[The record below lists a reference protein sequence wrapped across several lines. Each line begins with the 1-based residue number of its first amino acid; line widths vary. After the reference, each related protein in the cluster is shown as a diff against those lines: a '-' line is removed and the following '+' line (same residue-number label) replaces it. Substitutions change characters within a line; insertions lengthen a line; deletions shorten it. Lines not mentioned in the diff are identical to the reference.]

1 MLNAALFGAI
11 AAGQSSA
18 PPAATLPEDEPLP
31 AATATLNAT
40 TANFDSV
47 YASAAAGNHIVL
59 ANGSYGTKTLNRTFP
74 AGNPL
79 VIRAQNL
86 LTGQLYAAL
95 TII

>member
-40 TANFDSV
+40 TANFRQRLRQCRGREPHRPGQRQAMAPRHLIERSRP
-47 YASAAAGNHIVL
+47 
-59 ANGSYGTKTLNRTFP
+59 GT
-74 AGNPL
+74 
-79 VIRAQNL
+79 VS
-86 LTGQLYAAL
+86 
-95 TII
+95 

>member
-11 AAGQSSA
+11 AAGQSGA

-40 TANFDSV
+40 AANFDSV

-59 ANGSYGTKTLNRTFP
+59 ANGSYGTETLSRTFP
-74 AGNPL
+74 SGNRL
-79 VIRAQNL
+79 VIRAQTPSSARL
-86 LTGQLYAAL
+86 SRAS
-95 TII
+95 